1 MRIIFLGTPEFAV
14 PSLETLVARGVDVAA
29 VVTQPDRPTGRRGQP
44 TPPPVKVAAESL
56 GLAVLQ
62 PETLRAREVI
72 DRLRALRPDAIV
84 VAAYGQILRRAI
96 LDLPPLGCLNV
107 HPSLLPKLRG
117 ASPIQTAIREG
128 DRETGVTIMLMNARM
143 DSGPILRQVAAPI
156 FPDDTGATLGERL
169 ARLGADLLVDTLFAL
184 ADGAI
189 KPRPQ
194 DDAAATYCK
203 PLRKDD
209 ANLDWTESAEELARA
224 CRAFTP
230 WPGCQGFW
238 NGRQVRFLSVAPL
251 PDWHGTEPPGTVVL
265 VPGQSPNRPV
275 LAVATGQGALAVREL
290 QLTGKRPLS
299 ASEFLRGQSGFVG
312 ARLTSQP
319 AGMVEST

>member
-1 MRIIFLGTPEFAV
+1 MKALFLGTPAFAV
-14 PSLETLVARGVDVAA
+14 PTLEVLVARGVEVAA
-29 VVTQPDRPTGRRGQP
+29 AVTQPDRPAGRRGQP
-44 TPPPVKVAAESL
+44 TSPPVKVAAEAL
-56 GLAVLQ
+56 GLPVLQ
-62 PETLRAREVI
+62 PETLRAADVVAS
-72 DRLRALRPDAIV
+72 LRALQPDAIV
-84 VAAYGQILRRAI
+84 VAAYGQILRRAM

-128 DRETGVTIMLMNARM
+128 DRETGVTIMLMNAQM
-143 DSGPILRQVAAPI
+143 DAGPILSQVAAPI
-156 FPDDTGATLGERL
+156 YPDDTGLTLGERL
-169 ARLGADLLVDTLFAL
+169 AQLGAEVLVDALFAW
-184 ADGAI
+184 ANGTI
-189 KPRPQ
+189 VPRPQ

-224 CRAFTP
+224 VRAFTP

-238 NGRQVRFLSVAPL
+238 HGRQVRFLAVTPL
-251 PDWHGTEPPGTVVL
+251 PKWRGIEPPGTVIL
-265 VPGQSPNRPV
+265 VPETPPNQPA
-275 LAVATGQGALAVREL
+275 LAIATGQGALLIHEL
-290 QLTGKRPLS
+290 QLAGKRPLS
-299 ASEFLRGQSGFVG
+299 AEEFLRGQPGFVG